1 MGNKNF
7 WDKMKGLFVEEV
19 KTRKSLPNH
28 ESIPV
33 NQMIKKDAQAEEPKK
48 EITNIISDE
57 QNTKLIKKIQRP
69 EMIKFIEKSDI
80 IKILNL
86 IKNEKIKF
94 NSDEERQKN
103 IIKIYNN
110 INEELYND
118 IEVLEALHL
127 VFDNKMRNNPDDQ
140 IKKITNTLKQK
151 INAYYGTEG
160 TKEEK
165 QQAVNNQKLSKIE
178 KQTEN
183 NKKTYNTVDFISML
197 KKQEER
203 INTSSLTEEEKQQ
216 LIEELYENF
225 KSFIEEDREKRVK

>member
-28 ESIPV
+28 ESTPV
-33 NQMIKKDAQAEEPKK
+33 NQMIKKDTQAEEPKK
-48 EITNIISDE
+48 EITDIIAE
-57 QNTKLIKKIQRP
+57 EKNQKLIKKIQRP
-69 EMIKFIEKSDI
+69 EMIKFVDKSNI

-86 IKNEKIKF
+86 IKNEKIRF
-94 NSDEERQKN
+94 NSDEERQKY

-110 INEELYND
+110 INEELYED

-165 QQAVNNQKLSKIE
+165 Q
-178 KQTEN
+178 TEN

-203 INTSSLTEEEKQQ
+203 INTSSLTEKEKQQ